1 MNDETPSTYGTQ
13 RRAAARNRV
22 AIIEAAHELF
32 AQNPLVPLSEVA
44 KHAGVGA
51 GTLYRH
57 FPTREDLILAAYQ
70 HDIERLTTTADEVL
84 ARQSSAKAA
93 FIEWFETLSAYIRIK
108 HGLGDA
114 LHSAAAQDVIS
125 ASWAPTTAAVTKLV
139 DACVAEG
146 TIAPGHDPA
155 DIIMLMSFLW
165 RVANNEEGAAQGRR
179 LIAAAFSGLQAAGCA
194 TGGCSPG
201 RQQACGSSG
210 AH

>member
-1 MNDETPSTYGTQ
+1 MTDETPSTYGTQ
-13 RRAAARNRV
+13 RKAAARNRV

-32 AQNPLVPLSEVA
+32 ADNPLVPLSEVA
-44 KHAGVGA
+44 KRAGVGA

-70 HDIERLTTTADEVL
+70 HDIERLTVAADEVL
-84 ARQSSAKAA
+84 TRHSSAKAA
-93 FIEWFETLSAYIRIK
+93 FVEWFETLSAYIRIK

-114 LHSAAAQDVIS
+114 LHSAAAQEMIN
-125 ASWAPTTAAVTKLV
+125 ASWGPAIAAVTKLV

-165 RVANNEEGAAQGRR
+165 RVPNNDDGVTQGRR
-179 LIAAAFSGLQAAGCA
+179 LIAAVFSGLKESPQPFVAQA
-194 TGGCSPG
+194 
-201 RQQACGSSG
+201 
-210 AH
+210 

>member
-1 MNDETPSTYGTQ
+1 MSIGGIIEVMTDERPATYGTQ
-13 RRAAARNRV
+13 RQAAARNRV

-32 AQNPLVPLSEVA
+32 ANNPLMPLSEVA
-44 KHAGVGA
+44 KRAGVGA

-57 FPTREDLILAAYQ
+57 FPSREDLILAAYQ
-70 HDIERLTTTADEVL
+70 HDIERLTIAVDEIL
-84 ARQSSAKAA
+84 ARQASAKAA

-125 ASWAPTTAAVTKLV
+125 DSWTPATAAVGKLV

-155 DIIMLMSFLW
+155 DIILLMSFLW
-165 RVANNEEGAAQGRR
+165 RVPDDDKGVAQGRR
-179 LIAAAFSGLQAAGCA
+179 LISKVFAGIASPASG
-194 TGGCSPG
+194 S
-201 RQQACGSSG
+201 
-210 AH
+210 

>member
-1 MNDETPSTYGTQ
+1 MTYQTPGTYGTQ

-32 AQNPLVPLSEVA
+32 ADHPSVPLSEVA
-44 KHAGVGA
+44 KRAGVGA

-70 HDIERLTTTADEVL
+70 HDIERLTTTADDVL
-84 ARQSSAKAA
+84 ARHSSARAA
-93 FIEWFETLSAYIRIK
+93 FVEWFETLAGYIRIK

-114 LHSAAAQDVIS
+114 LHSAAAQDVID
-125 ASWAPTTAAVTKLV
+125 ATWAPTTAAVRKLV

-146 TIAPGHDPA
+146 TIAAGHDPA

-165 RVANNEEGAAQGRR
+165 RVGNDEQGAAQGRR
-179 LIAAAFSGLQAAGCA
+179 LIAAVFAGLQA
-194 TGGCSPG
+194 PP
-201 RQQACGSSG
+201 RPI
-210 AH
+210 

>member
-1 MNDETPSTYGTQ
+1 MTDETSSTYGTQ
-13 RRAAARNRV
+13 RKAAARNRV

-32 AQNPLVPLSEVA
+32 ADNPLVPLSEVA
-44 KHAGVGA
+44 KRAGVGA

-70 HDIERLTTTADEVL
+70 HDIERLTVAADEVL
-84 ARQSSAKAA
+84 VRHRSAKAA
-93 FIEWFETLSAYIRIK
+93 FVEWFETLSAYIRVK

-114 LHSAAAQDVIS
+114 LHSAAAQELIS
-125 ASWAPTTAAVTKLV
+125 ASWAPATAAVAKLV

-165 RVANNEEGAAQGRR
+165 RVPNNAGGVAQGRR
-179 LIAAAFSGLQAAGCA
+179 LIAVVFSGLKE
-194 TGGCSPG
+194 SP
-201 RQQACGSSG
+201 QPS
-210 AH
+210 

>member
-1 MNDETPSTYGTQ
+1 MTDGTYGTQ
-13 RRAAARNRV
+13 RKAAARNRV

-44 KHAGVGA
+44 KRAGVGA

-57 FPTREDLILAAYQ
+57 FPTREDLILAAYR

-84 ARQSSAKAA
+84 TRHASAKAA
-93 FIEWFETLSAYIRIK
+93 FVEWFETLAAYIRIK

-114 LHSAAAQDVIS
+114 LHSEAAQDLIR
-125 ASWAPTTAAVTKLV
+125 AAGAPAAAAVAKLV
-139 DACVAEG
+139 EACVAEG

-165 RVANNEEGAAQGRR
+165 RVANDDEGAAQGRR
-179 LIAAAFSGLQAAGCA
+179 LIAAVFSGLQAPPQP
-194 TGGCSPG
+194 T
-201 RQQACGSSG
+201 
-210 AH
+210 

>member
-1 MNDETPSTYGTQ
+1 MTDGTYGTQ
-13 RRAAARNRV
+13 RKAAARNRV

-32 AQNPLVPLSEVA
+32 AQNPLVPLSDVA
-44 KHAGVGA
+44 KRAGVGA

-84 ARQSSAKAA
+84 ARHASAKAA
-93 FIEWFETLSAYIRIK
+93 FVEWFETLAGYIRIK

-114 LHSAAAQDVIS
+114 LHGAAAQDMID
-125 ASWAPTTAAVTKLV
+125 ASWGPTSAAVKKLA

-146 TIAPGHDPA
+146 TIAAGHDPA

-165 RVANNEEGAAQGRR
+165 RVANNDEGAAQGRR
-179 LIAAAFSGLQAAGCA
+179 LIAAVFTGLQAPPQP
-194 TGGCSPG
+194 T
-201 RQQACGSSG
+201 
-210 AH
+210 

>member
-1 MNDETPSTYGTQ
+1 MSKVGHHRDMTDGTPSTYGTQ
-13 RRAAARNRV
+13 RKAAARNRV

-32 AQNPLVPLSEVA
+32 SDNPLVPLSEVA
-44 KHAGVGA
+44 KRAGVGA

-70 HDIERLTTTADEVL
+70 HDIERLTVTADEVL
-84 ARQSSAKAA
+84 ARHSSAKAA

-114 LHSAAAQDVIS
+114 LHSAAAQEVIS
-125 ASWAPTTAAVTKLV
+125 ASWAPTTAAVAKLV

-146 TIAPGHDPA
+146 TIAAGHDPA

-165 RVANNEEGAAQGRR
+165 RVANNDDGMAQGRR
-179 LIAAAFSGLQAAGCA
+179 LIAAVFSGLKEVPQ
-194 TGGCSPG
+194 PI
-201 RQQACGSSG
+201 
-210 AH
+210 